1 MWNTIN
7 NTLTFVNMKNRENEL
22 DDLVMN
28 VPNTVLK
35 LPSGFSW
42 LLILKHERSETVF
55 LKSTGFILA

>member
-1 MWNTIN
+1 
-7 NTLTFVNMKNRENEL
+7 MKNRENEL